1 MGSNQ
6 DDVITQQPGA
16 GEDGVGSSNV
26 NLDRLPDLMGQFP
39 VLNAYTHITFG
50 FELPLD
56 VDRDAITS
64 ALQTGLDRLIE
75 LIPWLGW
82 QIGLE
87 SGVRTTVPWPEDTPR
102 VLLHVKNCDD
112 IVVPMA
118 QLLAAGIPINKLDA
132 KVLAPWPALPQP
144 HGLTGPVPVITLQ
157 ANFVRGGLILN
168 FSSHHTVMDG
178 TANLQ
183 VPKLFAAILNGDTIP
198 EADLQQA
205 NRDRRG
211 LIELIPR
218 SEPMKDYSHLR
229 GPPGYRFTLPAS
241 APIWCHFNM
250 PMASLSKLTKSA
262 RDPSRPVNE
271 DDVLIAF
278 FWQRLCAARIA
289 RGIARDTVSKISR
302 AIDARV
308 ALGIP
313 PTYLGAQVHMAITRL
328 PMGQVASLTLL
339 QVAQVLRRALADAN
353 TPWAIRSLVTFIAR
367 EPDRS
372 RLLYNGP
379 HDGNTDVGAT
389 SSLNMAHARPPHWG
403 PVLGPSRFFS
413 RSNGA
418 PIPGSFTVYS
428 PDGAGFV
435 RMCICLPV
443 DDLEALKKDALWKQ
457 HTKFVG

>member
-1 MGSNQ
+1 MGSKQ
-6 DDVITQQPGA
+6 DDLTTSQPGA
-16 GEDGVGSSNV
+16 TGGGEGSNI
-26 NLDRLPDLMGQFP
+26 NLDDLPDLMGQFP

-56 VDRDAITS
+56 VDRDTVVS
-64 ALQTGLDRLIE
+64 TLQTGLDRLIE
-75 LIPWLGW
+75 QIPWLGW
-82 QIGLE
+82 QMGME
-87 SGVRTTVPWPEDTPR
+87 SGVLTTIPWPEDTPR
-102 VLLHVKNCDD
+102 VLLRVKNCDD
-112 IVVPMA
+112 TVLPVP
-118 QLLAAGIPINKLDA
+118 QLLAAGIPIGKLDA
-132 KVLAPWPALPQP
+132 KVLAPWPSLPQP
-144 HGLTGPVPVITLQ
+144 HGLTGPVPVITFQ

-183 VPKLFAAILNGDTIP
+183 VPKLFAAILNGDAIP
-198 EADLQQA
+198 EFDLQQA

-218 SEPMKDYSHLR
+218 SEPMKDYSYMR
-229 GPPGYRFTLPAS
+229 GPPGYRFALPAS
-241 APIWCHFNM
+241 PPIWCNFHM
-250 PMASLSKLTKSA
+250 PMTSLSKLTKSA

-278 FWQRLCAARIA
+278 FWQRLCAARLA

-302 AIDARV
+302 AIDARM

-313 PTYLGAQVHMAITRL
+313 PAYLGAQIHMAITRL

-353 TPWAIRSLVTFIAR
+353 TPWAIRSLATFIAR

-372 RLLYNGP
+372 RLLYTGP

-403 PVLGPSRFFS
+403 PLLGPCRFLS
-413 RSNGA
+413 RSNGT

-428 PDGAGFV
+428 PDGGGVV
-435 RMCICLPV
+435 RMCVCLPV

-457 HTKFVG
+457 NTRCIG